1 VKKAER
7 LIRMRIPNLVYD
19 RYCQCSQRTGRT
31 VQHVISLALSPRRQR
46 GRPKAPSTVIDVK
59 LPAAVYRRYRKRA
72 RREGKSLDTLLREL
86 LTRRAGGGI
95 SVG

>member
-1 VKKAER
+1 MTRSTR
-7 LIRMRIPNLVYD
+7 LIRMRLPNMVYD
-19 RYCQCSQRTGRT
+19 RFCQYSAKSGRS
-31 VQHVISLALSPRRQR
+31 VQDVLWLALMPRRQR
-46 GRPKAPSTVIDVK
+46 GRPRAPSTVVDLK
-59 LPAAVYRRYRKRA
+59 LPAAAYRRYNKRA